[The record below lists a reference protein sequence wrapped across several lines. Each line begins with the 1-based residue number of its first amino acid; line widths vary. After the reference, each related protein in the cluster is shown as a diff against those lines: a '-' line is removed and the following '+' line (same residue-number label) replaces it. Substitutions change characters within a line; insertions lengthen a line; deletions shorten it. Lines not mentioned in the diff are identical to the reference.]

1 MFCHRTN
8 SGLRVLA
15 VVLALLYA
23 TTARAQFGLPP
34 EVTDYAAG
42 LLAQW
47 IHDSRAQAILE
58 GVQPMPP
65 RIYRALHDYF
75 PAALLTDVRYRSGAT
90 SDDPL
95 PFVAFRYGDATALT
109 LGDVIVFRDPA
120 AAQSDLKLWAHEL
133 THVMQYR
140 RWGLRG
146 FAARYLSDRAGVE
159 REAYTNADRFVAW
172 HNGIAH

>member
-1 MFCHRTN
+1 LCATPA
-8 SGLRVLA
+8 RV
-15 VVLALLYA
+15 
-23 TTARAQFGLPP
+23 QFGLPP

-47 IHDSRAQAILE
+47 IDDSRAQAILE

-146 FAARYLSDRAGVE
+146 FADRYLSDRAGVE